1 MSEKCIVINGGHELN
16 GSVEVQGAKNA
27 VLPLLAVAILTED
40 DVVIEDCPHISDI
53 DNMAKML

>member
-16 GSVEVQGAKNA
+16 GSVEVRGAKNA

-40 DVVIEDCPHISDI
+40 DVVIDRNSVV
-53 DNMAKML
+53 